1 MGQWG
6 QEISDLEAKASR
18 MRREQ
23 ALIVQRERHYDR
35 DNADLVEYVKWVSGD
50 LSMLRDRARVSEK
63 VISDLKRS
71 GQESVDQL
79 MEKLSSNKQKQARL
93 DADVDALRAVIQG
106 KEHEIARKEDE
117 IVGLKRLIEL
127 ETNEKE
133 MEIRRIRLEIEEQN
147 KVIENQQKIVKEL
160 IVLNDYT
167 QTDLIQANAELQS
180 RIREKNDLQLRYLDA
195 DQETANLHFRHN
207 TLSEQAEKFE
217 KQITA
222 QQFS

>member
-1 MGQWG
+1 
-6 QEISDLEAKASR
+6 
-18 MRREQ
+18 
-23 ALIVQRERHYDR
+23 
-35 DNADLVEYVKWVSGD
+35 
-50 LSMLRDRARVSEK
+50 
-63 VISDLKRS
+63 
-71 GQESVDQL
+71 
-79 MEKLSSNKQKQARL
+79 MEKLSSNKKKQERL
-93 DADVDALRAVIQG
+93 DSEVDSIRAVIQS

-117 IVGLKRLIEL
+117 VVGLKRLIEL

-167 QTDLIQANAELQS
+167 QTDLIQANSELQS

-207 TLSEQAEKFE
+207 TLTDQAGKFE

-222 QQFS
+222 